1 MLFSN
6 TEVMITSSTVLWHQK
21 ESTLKVQIFC
31 SDGIKMSNQGMG
43 EVDLDDQN
51 KSVHNL
57 EQT

>member
-31 SDGIKMSNQGMG
+31 SDGVKMSNQGMG

-57 EQT
+57 